1 MSATTHSNM
10 KLTKFVT
17 VRFALQV
24 ATAKRRTRLLD
35 HAQAKSVLLSS
46 ILVLATI
53 LSCDSTGLS
62 QESVGSKLHTE
73 SGLPTNQLVTT
84 IPLGINVFPTAIVVS
99 PDSKTIY
106 VTSFSTDGSLVS
118 IVDTGT
124 NTVTDTIP
132 VGGIAYYLAITPDG
146 SALYVGN
153 TGSTTSPA
161 SVYVISTATKSVTA
175 TIEMF
180 PDGLAMSPSGK
191 KVYVTNP
198 DHKAISIIETATN
211 KFIAHAIG
219 VGDLGENVAVSPNGR
234 LAYLKT
240 AENAVLA
247 IDLVTKQVVAT
258 IPLEP
263 SNDLPVCL
271 TFNPN
276 GQRLYL
282 NTRKHVFFVNT
293 SSNTVVRSI
302 LMPIVAGGNNN
313 YAGQTA
319 ITPDGNFLY
328 VPYPNGNTIAM
339 VDTVTHKPA
348 GSQVSVGSPIAIAVA
363 PTTPFAYAIGNYTS
377 GNNDEAGIYV
387 INISPE

>member
-24 ATAKRRTRLLD
+24 AAAMRKTHLLD

-46 ILVLATI
+46 ILVLATS
-53 LSCDSTGLS
+53 LSFDSIGFS

-73 SGLPTNQLVTT
+73 SGLPSNQLVTT
-84 IPLGINVFPTAIVVS
+84 IPLGTNIFPTAIVVS

-106 VTSFSTDGSLVS
+106 ATSFSADGSLVS

-124 NTVTDTIP
+124 DTVTDTIP

-146 SALYVGN
+146 SNLYVGN

-161 SVYVISTATKSVTA
+161 SVYVISTATKAVTA
-175 TIEMF
+175 TIAVL
-180 PDGLAMSPSGK
+180 PGGLAASPSGK

-211 KFIAHAIG
+211 KFIADAIG

-234 LAYLKT
+234 LAYLKI
-240 AENAVLA
+240 ADAILA

-258 IPLEP
+258 IPLAP

-276 GQRLYL
+276 GQRVYL
-282 NTRKHVFFVNT
+282 NMRKHVFFVDT
-293 SSNTVVRSI
+293 SSNTIVRSI

-319 ITPDGNFLY
+319 ITPDGNYLY

-348 GSQVSVGSPIAIAVA
+348 GSQVTVGYPIAIAVA
-363 PTTPFAYAIGNYTS
+363 PTAPFAYAL
-377 GNNDEAGIYV
+377 GNNGECAIYV